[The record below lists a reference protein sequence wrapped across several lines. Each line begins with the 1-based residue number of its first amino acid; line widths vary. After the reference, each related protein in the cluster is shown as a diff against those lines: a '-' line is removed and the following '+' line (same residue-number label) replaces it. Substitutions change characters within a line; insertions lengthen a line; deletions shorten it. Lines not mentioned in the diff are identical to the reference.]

1 MFTGSTKLPPTKTP
15 QPERLDEVYAALRR
29 GLQSYLQV
37 HQLELDS
44 LGQQIRENKRN
55 GRLGSLYEQDKQVKA
70 IERFMRRLE
79 FHLSKV
85 EELYDA
91 YCIQRRLRDGA
102 SKMVAA
108 FNLATGSKEA
118 RESLSEANK
127 GYRECTEHMCSL
139 ESEIESQMGEF
150 HVKMKGLAG
159 FARLCAGDQYEVL
172 MRYGRQRWRLR
183 GRVEVSNKQIWDS
196 EEYIFLPLVTELL
209 SIKVTELKSLAN
221 HVVVGSVSCEML
233 DLFCPLPQTLA
244 VDINDLGTV
253 KLNLEVTWSPF
264 DKDDQTSSS
273 STVTKRLLS
282 NQSPPDTPSMREQVF
297 YSLLRRQ
304 GEMENGT
311 VWSNSS
317 ESSDDSSSPALAHHA
332 QRLAASNLLPTSQ
345 LSLTQHK
352 SSASTPSLSSNQEEE
367 ETESGE
373 VFSQTDA
380 VPNGHLQTHTEQ
392 RSAADCTVTN
402 RASVQSADVS
412 ETSAELSAV
421 VSSVAPVT
429 RAEAAHVCES
439 GVSQVGVSAAGVKD
453 DAPEDSKEQAGQT
466 EAEDHITKAAG
477 EGKTDTSQAHSE
489 LNPPV
494 QESQKPQDAPTVPF
508 PISSSFTQELETALE
523 SFDFLNSSDLDEDE
537 EDEEQKQEDKEKKKE
552 GERQDEED
560 QHKIMTTTV
569 DQQEEEE
576 KEEDDGKEEKDQHNT
591 EEEEM
596 VEGTT
601 NEEEEGKDEES
612 QNKIQIETVEEE
624 EKEKEEDDGQDEEDQ
639 HKIEDVTI
647 EEKDRGKEEGKD
659 QEHQK
664 EIEDKTAEEDKEDKK
679 EDRQHAETQNKS
691 EEETAGEGEKE
702 EDDGQDKESQ
712 KEMED
717 KTVEEEVKE
726 EDGQHAGSQ
735 NETKEETVEEE
746 EKEED
751 QRKDETNQNK
761 EEDETVKEEEKED
774 EEEDF
779 YSGGSCDDEEG
790 GELEILM
797 EAPEGFRN
805 SDEDR
810 FSDSQESSVE
820 DVQDWLRRIERSEGV
835 EEHSEEKGDE
845 QNEEETSHD
854 QEERPHTPGHL
865 ATAVF

>member
-108 FNLATGSKEA
+108 FNSATGSREA

-139 ESEIESQMGEF
+139 ESELESQMGEF

-264 DKDDQTSSS
+264 DKDDQTSST
-273 STVTKRLLS
+273 STVSKRLLS

-297 YSLLRRQ
+297 YSLLKRQ

-332 QRLAASNLLPTSQ
+332 QRLTASNMLQTTLTPQ
-345 LSLTQHK
+345 LSFTLHK
-352 SSASTPSLSSNQEEE
+352 SSASTPSLSSNQEED
-367 ETESGE
+367 ETEAGE
-373 VFSQTDA
+373 VFSQADA
-380 VPNGHLQTHTEQ
+380 VPNGHLQTSCSHSQTGE
-392 RSAADCTVTN
+392 SSPDCTVTD
-402 RASVQSADVS
+402 RASVQSADLS
-412 ETSAELSAV
+412 ETSGDLSCSYPD
-421 VSSVAPVT
+421 VSSVPPVSLT
-429 RAEAAHVCES
+429 ERPDLAESSIPQVCI
-439 GVSQVGVSAAGVKD
+439 SAEEVKD
-453 DAPEDSKEQAGQT
+453 DASEHSSIQAGAEDSTT
-466 EAEDHITKAAG
+466 ETAEGHQVEETH
-477 EGKTDTSQAHSE
+477 Q
-489 LNPPV
+489 PV
-494 QESQKPQDAPTVPF
+494 QESKQAEDPLVVPF
-508 PISSSFTQELETALE
+508 PTSSSFTHEVETALE
-523 SFDFLNSSDLDEDE
+523 SFDFLNCSDLDEDE
-537 EDEEQKQEDKEKKKE
+537 EEKEDEQQQLEDE
-552 GERQDEED
+552 GEKEEED
-560 QHKIMTTTV
+560 GQHEENQNKK
-569 DQQEEEE
+569 EEE
-576 KEEDDGKEEKDQHNT
+576 K
-591 EEEEM
+591 
-596 VEGTT
+596 
-601 NEEEEGKDEES
+601 
-612 QNKIQIETVEEE
+612 VEEE
-624 EKEKEEDDGQDEEDQ
+624 EKDEE
-639 HKIEDVTI
+639 K
-647 EEKDRGKEEGKD
+647 
-659 QEHQK
+659 
-664 EIEDKTAEEDKEDKK
+664 
-679 EDRQHAETQNKS
+679 
-691 EEETAGEGEKE
+691 
-702 EDDGQDKESQ
+702 
-712 KEMED
+712 
-717 KTVEEEVKE
+717 
-726 EDGQHAGSQ
+726 
-735 NETKEETVEEE
+735 
-746 EKEED
+746 
-751 QRKDETNQNK
+751 
-761 EEDETVKEEEKED
+761 
-774 EEEDF
+774 F
-779 YSGGSCDDEEG
+779 YSGGSDEEADG
-790 GELEILM
+790 LEILM

-810 FSDSQESSVE
+810 FSESQESSVE
-820 DVQDWLRRIERSEGV
+820 DVQDLGQIEMPEEP
-835 EEHSEEKGDE
+835 EEHSEERSEEKGDE
-845 QNEEETSHD
+845 QHGEDTSHG
-854 QEERPHTPGHL
+854 QEERPSTPSHL
-865 ATAVF
+865 ATTVF

>member
-55 GRLGSLYEQDKQVKA
+55 GRLGSLYELDKQVKA

-108 FNLATGSKEA
+108 FNSATGSKEA

-183 GRVEVSNKQIWDS
+183 GRVEVSNKQMWDS

-264 DKDDQTSSS
+264 DKDDQISSS
-273 STVTKRLLS
+273 STVSKRLLS

-297 YSLLRRQ
+297 YSAPLNGSRQSRSLVEAFHDGMTDRTAFLRCELNHTTSRFTCVHSSLLKRQ

-332 QRLAASNLLPTSQ
+332 QRLTASNMLQTTLTTQ
-345 LSLTQHK
+345 LSFTPHK
-352 SSASTPSLSSNQEEE
+352 SSASTPSLSSNQEEDE
-367 ETESGE
+367 SETAEAFCS
-373 VFSQTDA
+373 SDS
-380 VPNGHLQTHTEQ
+380 VPNGHLQ
-392 RSAADCTVTN
+392 AAASDSHFGESSTDCTVTD
-402 RASVQSADVS
+402 RASVQSADIS
-412 ETSAELSAV
+412 ETSADLSCSCPDVSSHSAV
-421 VSSVAPVT
+421 SLVERPDVSEVHTSTDVNDT
-429 RAEAAHVCES
+429 AE
-439 GVSQVGVSAAGVKD
+439 VSTV
-453 DAPEDSKEQAGQT
+453 QAGQMDTGIEDSTT
-466 EAEDHITKAAG
+466 ETG
-477 EGKTDTSQAHSE
+477 EGHQVDISEKHSHQAQ
-489 LNPPV
+489 LLQDV
-494 QESQKPQDAPTVPF
+494 QQPEEVLTVPF
-508 PISSSFTQELETALE
+508 PTSASFNQEVETALE
-523 SFDFLNSSDLDEDE
+523 SFDFLNCSDLDDDAVDDNDDGDEKE
-537 EDEEQKQEDKEKKKE
+537 EDEDKEQKKDEGLKEEEDNQNKPLQEEAEDKEK
-552 GERQDEED
+552 
-560 QHKIMTTTV
+560 
-569 DQQEEEE
+569 EEE
-576 KEEDDGKEEKDQHNT
+576 N
-591 EEEEM
+591 
-596 VEGTT
+596 V
-601 NEEEEGKDEES
+601 
-612 QNKIQIETVEEE
+612 
-624 EKEKEEDDGQDEEDQ
+624 
-639 HKIEDVTI
+639 
-647 EEKDRGKEEGKD
+647 
-659 QEHQK
+659 
-664 EIEDKTAEEDKEDKK
+664 
-679 EDRQHAETQNKS
+679 
-691 EEETAGEGEKE
+691 
-702 EDDGQDKESQ
+702 
-712 KEMED
+712 
-717 KTVEEEVKE
+717 
-726 EDGQHAGSQ
+726 
-735 NETKEETVEEE
+735 
-746 EKEED
+746 
-751 QRKDETNQNK
+751 
-761 EEDETVKEEEKED
+761 
-774 EEEDF
+774 
-779 YSGGSCDDEEG
+779 YSGGSDEEEAG
-790 GELEILM
+790 GLDILM

-810 FSDSQESSVE
+810 FSESQESSVE
-820 DVQDWLRRIERSEGV
+820 DLQDLGQIEMPE
-835 EEHSEEKGDE
+835 DTQE
-845 QNEEETSHD
+845 QNEEKEDKQHEETPPD
-854 QEERPHTPGHL
+854 QEERPSTPTHL
-865 ATAVF
+865 ATTVF

>member
-55 GRLGSLYEQDKQVKA
+55 GRLGSLYELDKQVKA

-108 FNLATGSKEA
+108 FNSATGSKEA

-183 GRVEVSNKQIWDS
+183 GRVEVSNKQMWDS

-264 DKDDQTSSS
+264 DKDDQISSS
-273 STVTKRLLS
+273 STVSKRLLS

-297 YSLLRRQ
+297 YSLLKRQ

-332 QRLAASNLLPTSQ
+332 QRLTASNMLQTTLTTQ
-345 LSLTQHK
+345 LSFTPHK
-352 SSASTPSLSSNQEEE
+352 SSASTPSLSSNQEEDE
-367 ETESGE
+367 SETVEAFCS
-373 VFSQTDA
+373 SDS
-380 VPNGHLQTHTEQ
+380 VPNGHLQT
-392 RSAADCTVTN
+392 AASDSHFGESSTDCTVTD
-402 RASVQSADVS
+402 RASVQSADIP
-412 ETSAELSAV
+412 ETSADLSCSCPDVSSHSAV
-421 VSSVAPVT
+421 SLMERPDVSEMHTSTDVNDT
-429 RAEAAHVCES
+429 AE
-439 GVSQVGVSAAGVKD
+439 VSTVQVGQMDAGI
-453 DAPEDSKEQAGQT
+453 EDSTTETGVGHQVDASEKHSQQGQLLQDVQQPE
-466 EAEDHITKAAG
+466 EA
-477 EGKTDTSQAHSE
+477 
-489 LNPPV
+489 L
-494 QESQKPQDAPTVPF
+494 TVPF
-508 PISSSFTQELETALE
+508 PTSASFNQEVETALE
-523 SFDFLNSSDLDEDE
+523 SFDFLNCSDLDEDA
-537 EDEEQKQEDKEKKKE
+537 
-552 GERQDEED
+552 
-560 QHKIMTTTV
+560 
-569 DQQEEEE
+569 
-576 KEEDDGKEEKDQHNT
+576 EDDNDN
-591 EEEEM
+591 
-596 VEGTT
+596 
-601 NEEEEGKDEES
+601 
-612 QNKIQIETVEEE
+612 
-624 EKEKEEDDGQDEEDQ
+624 DDGD
-639 HKIEDVTI
+639 
-647 EEKDRGKEEGKD
+647 
-659 QEHQK
+659 
-664 EIEDKTAEEDKEDKK
+664 
-679 EDRQHAETQNKS
+679 
-691 EEETAGEGEKE
+691 
-702 EDDGQDKESQ
+702 
-712 KEMED
+712 
-717 KTVEEEVKE
+717 
-726 EDGQHAGSQ
+726 
-735 NETKEETVEEE
+735 

-751 QRKDETNQNK
+751 QNEEQKKDEG
-761 EEDETVKEEEKED
+761 VKEEEDNQNKPLEEKAKDKEK
-774 EEEDF
+774 EEENI
-779 YSGGSCDDEEG
+779 YSGGSDEEEAG
-790 GELEILM
+790 GLEILM

-810 FSDSQESSVE
+810 FSESQESSVADLQDLGQIEMPE
-820 DVQDWLRRIERSEGV
+820 DTQ
-835 EEHSEEKGDE
+835 E
-845 QNEEETSHD
+845 QNEEKEDKQHEEEKPHD
-854 QEERPHTPGHL
+854 QEERPSTPTHL
-865 ATAVF
+865 ATTVF

>member
-108 FNLATGSKEA
+108 FNSATGSREA

-139 ESEIESQMGEF
+139 ESELESQMGEF

-196 EEYIFLPLVTELL
+196 EEYIFLPLVAELL

-264 DKDDQTSSS
+264 DKDDQTSST
-273 STVTKRLLS
+273 STVSKRLLS

-297 YSLLRRQ
+297 YSLLKRQ

-317 ESSDDSSSPALAHHA
+317 ESSDDSSSPALAHHT
-332 QRLAASNLLPTSQ
+332 QRLTASNMLQTTLTAQ
-345 LSLTQHK
+345 LSSTPHK
-352 SSASTPSLSSNQEEE
+352 SSASTPSLSSNQEEDE
-367 ETESGE
+367 ADAGE
-373 VFSQTDA
+373 VFPPADT
-380 VPNGHLQTHTEQ
+380 VPNGHLQTLCSLSLIGE
-392 RSAADCTVTN
+392 SSADCT
-402 RASVQSADVS
+402 AADGLSVRSEELS
-412 ETSAELSAV
+412 ETSLSCSCPD
-421 VSSVAPVT
+421 VSSAPP
-429 RAEAAHVCES
+429 ES
-439 GVSQVGVSAAGVKD
+439 PGEKGEEEVKGK
-453 DAPEDSKEQAGQT
+453 ASEDSSAPTEQT
-466 EAEDHITKAAG
+466 EAKTKDSTTEAAEEQQTERG
-477 EGKTDTSQAHSE
+477 PSLPE
-489 LNPPV
+489 LK
-494 QESQKPQDAPTVPF
+494 EAEDAPAAPF
-508 PISSSFTQELETALE
+508 PTSTSFNQEVETALG
-523 SFDFLNSSDLDEDE
+523 SFDFLNCADFDEDE
-537 EDEEQKQEDKEKKKE
+537 EEE
-552 GERQDEED
+552 EED
-560 QHKIMTTTV
+560 
-569 DQQEEEE
+569 EEEE
-576 KEEDDGKEEKDQHNT
+576 KEPQQQRED
-591 EEEEM
+591 
-596 VEGTT
+596 
-601 NEEEEGKDEES
+601 
-612 QNKIQIETVEEE
+612 
-624 EKEKEEDDGQDEEDQ
+624 
-639 HKIEDVTI
+639 
-647 EEKDRGKEEGKD
+647 
-659 QEHQK
+659 
-664 EIEDKTAEEDKEDKK
+664 
-679 EDRQHAETQNKS
+679 
-691 EEETAGEGEKE
+691 EGEKE
-702 EDDGQDKESQ
+702 EQDVKDKEDQ
-712 KEMED
+712 NPA
-717 KTVEEEVKE
+717 EEENTE
-726 EDGQHAGSQ
+726 ER
-735 NETKEETVEEE
+735 ETT
-746 EKEED
+746 EK
-751 QRKDETNQNK
+751 T
-761 EEDETVKEEEKED
+761 ED
-774 EEEDF
+774 EEKAMEIF
-779 YSGGSCDDEEG
+779 YSGGSDEEEEEEEEVDG
-790 GELEILM
+790 LEILM

-805 SDEDR
+805 SDEDG
-810 FSDSQESSVE
+810 FCESQESSVA
-820 DVQDWLRRIERSEGV
+820 DVQDLGQLEIPAAEEEEEVDEERSE
-835 EEHSEEKGDE
+835 EKKGDE
-845 QNEEETSHD
+845 DRGEGTSQD
-854 QEERPHTPGHL
+854 QGECPSTPTHL
-865 ATAVF
+865 ATTVF

>member
-55 GRLGSLYEQDKQVKA
+55 GRLGSLYELDKHVKA

-108 FNLATGSKEA
+108 FNSASGSKEA

-139 ESEIESQMGEF
+139 ESELESHMGEF

-183 GRVEVSNKQIWDS
+183 GRVEVSNKQMWDS
-196 EEYIFLPLVTELL
+196 EDYIFLPLITELL

-273 STVTKRLLS
+273 STVSKRLLS

-297 YSLLRRQ
+297 YSLLKRQ

-332 QRLAASNLLPTSQ
+332 QRLTASNLLQTTLTTQ
-345 LSLTQHK
+345 LSFTPHK
-352 SSASTPSLSSNQEEE
+352 SSASTPSLSSNQEED
-367 ETESGE
+367 ETETGE
-373 VFSQTDA
+373 VFPQT
-380 VPNGHLQTHTEQ
+380 NGHLQASFSHGLASE
-392 RSAADCTVTN
+392 SSPDCTATDRV
-402 RASVQSADVS
+402 SVQSEELS
-412 ETSAELSAV
+412 ETSADLSCSCPDISLPPVAFV
-421 VSSVAPVT
+421 PAEVNDDASVDSLA
-429 RAEAAHVCES
+429 RAE
-439 GVSQVGVSAAGVKD
+439 
-453 DAPEDSKEQAGQT
+453 QT
-466 EAEDHITKAAG
+466 EAQ
-477 EGKTDTSQAHSE
+477 TDTEAAAEEHKVDQSQPHQ
-489 LNPPV
+489 PV
-494 QESQKPQDAPTVPF
+494 QEMKHGEDAPAPPF
-508 PISSSFTQELETALE
+508 PTSASFNQEVETALE
-523 SFDFLNSSDLDEDE
+523 SFDFLNCSDLDE
-537 EDEEQKQEDKEKKKE
+537 
-552 GERQDEED
+552 
-560 QHKIMTTTV
+560 
-569 DQQEEEE
+569 EEEE
-576 KEEDDGKEEKDQHNT
+576 EQ
-591 EEEEM
+591 
-596 VEGTT
+596 
-601 NEEEEGKDEES
+601 
-612 QNKIQIETVEEE
+612 
-624 EKEKEEDDGQDEEDQ
+624 
-639 HKIEDVTI
+639 
-647 EEKDRGKEEGKD
+647 
-659 QEHQK
+659 
-664 EIEDKTAEEDKEDKK
+664 
-679 EDRQHAETQNKS
+679 EDR
-691 EEETAGEGEKE
+691 GEKE
-702 EDDGQDKESQ
+702 EERGE
-712 KEMED
+712 
-717 KTVEEEVKE
+717 KE
-726 EDGQHAGSQ
+726 ERDNKCKEDQ
-735 NETKEETVEEE
+735 NKKEEE
-746 EKEED
+746 EI
-751 QRKDETNQNK
+751 
-761 EEDETVKEEEKED
+761 KEEEKNAENLYCGGSSDD
-774 EEEDF
+774 EEEAD
-779 YSGGSCDDEEG
+779 G
-790 GELEILM
+790 LEILM

-810 FSDSQESSVE
+810 FSESQESSVG
-820 DVQDWLRRIERSEGV
+820 DAQDLGHIEISEGKE
-835 EEHSEEKGDE
+835 EEHSEGGEDDGK
-845 QNEEETSHD
+845 D
-854 QEERPHTPGHL
+854 QEEGCSSPSQVDLPD
-865 ATAVF
+865 FE

>member
-55 GRLGSLYEQDKQVKA
+55 GRLGSLYELDKHVKA

-108 FNLATGSKEA
+108 FNSASGSKEA

-139 ESEIESQMGEF
+139 ESELESHMGEF

-183 GRVEVSNKQIWDS
+183 GRVEVSNKQMWDS
-196 EEYIFLPLVTELL
+196 EEYIFLPLITELL

-273 STVTKRLLS
+273 STVSKRLLS

-297 YSLLRRQ
+297 YSLLKRQ

-332 QRLAASNLLPTSQ
+332 QRLTASNLLQTTLTTQ
-345 LSLTQHK
+345 LSFTPHK
-352 SSASTPSLSSNQEEE
+352 SSASTPSLSSNQEED
-367 ETESGE
+367 ETETGE
-373 VFSQTDA
+373 VFPQT
-380 VPNGHLQTHTEQ
+380 NGHLQASFSHSLASE
-392 RSAADCTVTN
+392 SSPDCTATDRV
-402 RASVQSADVS
+402 SVQSEELS
-412 ETSAELSAV
+412 ETSADLSCSCPDISLPPAAFV
-421 VSSVAPVT
+421 PAEVNDDASVDSLA
-429 RAEAAHVCES
+429 RAE
-439 GVSQVGVSAAGVKD
+439 
-453 DAPEDSKEQAGQT
+453 QT
-466 EAEDHITKAAG
+466 EAQ
-477 EGKTDTSQAHSE
+477 TDTEAAAEEHKVDQSQPHQS
-489 LNPPV
+489 V
-494 QESQKPQDAPTVPF
+494 QEMKHGEDAPAPPF
-508 PISSSFTQELETALE
+508 PTSASFNQEVETALE
-523 SFDFLNSSDLDEDE
+523 SFDFLNCSDLDE
-537 EDEEQKQEDKEKKKE
+537 
-552 GERQDEED
+552 
-560 QHKIMTTTV
+560 
-569 DQQEEEE
+569 EEEE
-576 KEEDDGKEEKDQHNT
+576 EQ
-591 EEEEM
+591 
-596 VEGTT
+596 
-601 NEEEEGKDEES
+601 
-612 QNKIQIETVEEE
+612 
-624 EKEKEEDDGQDEEDQ
+624 
-639 HKIEDVTI
+639 
-647 EEKDRGKEEGKD
+647 
-659 QEHQK
+659 
-664 EIEDKTAEEDKEDKK
+664 
-679 EDRQHAETQNKS
+679 EDR
-691 EEETAGEGEKE
+691 GEKE
-702 EDDGQDKESQ
+702 EERGE
-712 KEMED
+712 
-717 KTVEEEVKE
+717 KE
-726 EDGQHAGSQ
+726 ERDNKCKEDQ
-735 NETKEETVEEE
+735 NKKEEE
-746 EKEED
+746 EI
-751 QRKDETNQNK
+751 
-761 EEDETVKEEEKED
+761 KEEEKNAENLYCGGSD
-774 EEEDF
+774 EEEEAD
-779 YSGGSCDDEEG
+779 G
-790 GELEILM
+790 LEILM

-810 FSDSQESSVE
+810 FSESQESSVG
-820 DVQDWLRRIERSEGV
+820 DVQDLGHIEISEGKE
-835 EEHSEEKGDE
+835 EEHSEGGEDDGK
-845 QNEEETSHD
+845 D
-854 QEERPHTPGHL
+854 QEEGCSSPSQVDLPD
-865 ATAVF
+865 FE

>member
-55 GRLGSLYEQDKQVKA
+55 GRLGSLYELDKHVKA

-108 FNLATGSKEA
+108 FNSASGSKEA

-139 ESEIESQMGEF
+139 ESELESHMGEF

-183 GRVEVSNKQIWDS
+183 GRVEVSNKQMWDS
-196 EEYIFLPLVTELL
+196 EEYIFLPLITELL

-273 STVTKRLLS
+273 STVSKRLLS

-297 YSLLRRQ
+297 YSLLKRQ

-332 QRLAASNLLPTSQ
+332 QRLTASNLLQTTLTTQ
-345 LSLTQHK
+345 LSSTPHK
-352 SSASTPSLSSNQEEE
+352 SSASTPSLSSNQEED
-367 ETESGE
+367 ETETGE
-373 VFSQTDA
+373 VFPQT
-380 VPNGHLQTHTEQ
+380 NGHLQASFSHGLAGE
-392 RSAADCTVTN
+392 SGPDCTATDRV
-402 RASVQSADVS
+402 SVQSEELS
-412 ETSAELSAV
+412 ETSADLSCSCPDISLPPAAFV
-421 VSSVAPVT
+421 PAEVNDDASVDSLA
-429 RAEAAHVCES
+429 RAE
-439 GVSQVGVSAAGVKD
+439 
-453 DAPEDSKEQAGQT
+453 QT
-466 EAEDHITKAAG
+466 EAQ
-477 EGKTDTSQAHSE
+477 TDTEAAAEEHKVDQSQPHQS
-489 LNPPV
+489 V
-494 QESQKPQDAPTVPF
+494 QDMKHGEDAPAPPF
-508 PISSSFTQELETALE
+508 PTSASFNQEVETALE
-523 SFDFLNSSDLDEDE
+523 SFDFLNCSDLDEE
-537 EDEEQKQEDKEKKKE
+537 EEEE
-552 GERQDEED
+552 
-560 QHKIMTTTV
+560 
-569 DQQEEEE
+569 QEEE
-576 KEEDDGKEEKDQHNT
+576 
-591 EEEEM
+591 
-596 VEGTT
+596 
-601 NEEEEGKDEES
+601 
-612 QNKIQIETVEEE
+612 
-624 EKEKEEDDGQDEEDQ
+624 
-639 HKIEDVTI
+639 
-647 EEKDRGKEEGKD
+647 DR
-659 QEHQK
+659 
-664 EIEDKTAEEDKEDKK
+664 
-679 EDRQHAETQNKS
+679 
-691 EEETAGEGEKE
+691 GEKE
-702 EDDGQDKESQ
+702 E
-712 KEMED
+712 
-717 KTVEEEVKE
+717 EEERGETEERDNKCKE
-726 EDGQHAGSQ
+726 DQ
-735 NETKEETVEEE
+735 NKKEEE
-746 EKEED
+746 EI
-751 QRKDETNQNK
+751 
-761 EEDETVKEEEKED
+761 KEEEKNAENLYHGGSSD
-774 EEEDF
+774 EEE
-779 YSGGSCDDEEG
+779 EAEG
-790 GELEILM
+790 LEILM

-810 FSDSQESSVE
+810 FSESQESSVG
-820 DVQDWLRRIERSEGV
+820 DVQDLGHIEIPEGKE
-835 EEHSEEKGDE
+835 EEHSEEKGG
-845 QNEEETSHD
+845 EEHGKD
-854 QEERPHTPGHL
+854 QEEGCSTPSQMDPPD
-865 ATAVF
+865 FE

>member
-44 LGQQIRENKRN
+44 LGQQIRENKKN
-55 GRLGSLYEQDKQVKA
+55 SRLGSLYELDKQVKA

-108 FNLATGSKEA
+108 FNSATGSKEA

-139 ESEIESQMGEF
+139 ESELESQMGEF

-196 EEYIFLPLVTELL
+196 EEYIFLPLITELL

-273 STVTKRLLS
+273 STVSKRLLS

-297 YSLLRRQ
+297 YNVPRSGPRQSRSLVEAFPGGTTDRAASLRRESLLKRQ

-332 QRLAASNLLPTSQ
+332 QRLTASNMLQTTLTNQ
-345 LSLTQHK
+345 LSLAPHK
-352 SSASTPSLSSNQEEE
+352 SSASTPSLSSNQEED
-367 ETESGE
+367 ETEGGD
-373 VFSQTDA
+373 VFPQTDA
-380 VPNGHLQTHTEQ
+380 VPNGHLQTSCSQSVAGESSSHCA
-392 RSAADCTVTN
+392 AAD
-402 RASVQSADVS
+402 RASVQSEELGS
-412 ETSAELSAV
+412 ETSAELCCSCPDDSSGHQESLVESA
-421 VSSVAPVT
+421 
-429 RAEAAHVCES
+429 
-439 GVSQVGVSAAGVKD
+439 GVSAAEPND
-453 DAPEDSKEQAGQT
+453 DLCAGSSAHAAQT
-466 EAEDHITKAAG
+466 EAEKEDGTAEAA
-477 EGKTDTSQAHSE
+477 EGHSVE
-489 LNPPV
+489 QSEPLQSV
-494 QESQKPQDAPTVPF
+494 QEVKQPEDAPTAAF
-508 PISSSFTQELETALE
+508 PASASFTHEVETALE
-523 SFDFLNSSDLDEDE
+523 SFDFLNYSDLDEGD
-537 EDEEQKQEDKEKKKE
+537 
-552 GERQDEED
+552 
-560 QHKIMTTTV
+560 
-569 DQQEEEE
+569 EEEE
-576 KEEDDGKEEKDQHNT
+576 KVEKEELEGKCEEDQNKTEEEKT
-591 EEEEM
+591 EEEE
-596 VEGTT
+596 
-601 NEEEEGKDEES
+601 N
-612 QNKIQIETVEEE
+612 NA
-624 EKEKEEDDGQDEEDQ
+624 
-639 HKIEDVTI
+639 
-647 EEKDRGKEEGKD
+647 
-659 QEHQK
+659 EHLY
-664 EIEDKTAEEDKEDKK
+664 
-679 EDRQHAETQNKS
+679 S
-691 EEETAGEGEKE
+691 E
-702 EDDGQDKESQ
+702 
-712 KEMED
+712 
-717 KTVEEEVKE
+717 
-726 EDGQHAGSQ
+726 
-735 NETKEETVEEE
+735 
-746 EKEED
+746 
-751 QRKDETNQNK
+751 
-761 EEDETVKEEEKED
+761 
-774 EEEDF
+774 
-779 YSGGSCDDEEG
+779 GSCDEG
-790 GELEILM
+790 EADGLDILM

-810 FSDSQESSVE
+810 FSESQESSVDDLLDLGQVEIPE
-820 DVQDWLRRIERSEGV
+820 DKEEFSV
-835 EEHSEEKGDE
+835 EKEDE
-845 QNEEETSHD
+845 QQGEETD
-854 QEERPHTPGHL
+854 QQERPSTPRQLGN
-865 ATAVF
+865 AVLQ

>member
-44 LGQQIRENKRN
+44 LGQQTRENKRN
-55 GRLGSLYEQDKQVKA
+55 GRLGSLYELDKQVKA

-108 FNLATGSKEA
+108 FNSATGSKEA

-127 GYRECTEHMCSL
+127 GYKECTEHMCSL
-139 ESEIESQMGEF
+139 ESELESQMGEF

-264 DKDDQTSSS
+264 DKDDQTSST
-273 STVTKRLLS
+273 STVSKRLLS

-297 YSLLRRQ
+297 YSLLKRQ

-332 QRLAASNLLPTSQ
+332 QRLTASNMLQTTLTNQ
-345 LSLTQHK
+345 LSLSQHK
-352 SSASTPSLSSNQEEE
+352 SSASTPSLSSNQEED
-367 ETESGE
+367 ETEAGE
-373 VFSQTDA
+373 VFSQSDA
-380 VPNGHLQTHTEQ
+380 VPNGHLQTSCSHTP
-392 RSAADCTVTN
+392 DCTVTG
-402 RASVQSADVS
+402 RASVK
-412 ETSAELSAV
+412 SAELSETSGDLSCSCPD
-421 VSSVAPVT
+421 VSSVPPVSLT
-429 RAEAAHVCES
+429 ETQDISES
-439 GVSQVGVSAAGVKD
+439 GVPQVCISAEEVKEE
-453 DAPEDSKEQAGQT
+453 ASEDSSVQAGQT
-466 EAEDHITKAAG
+466 EVEIEDSTTEAAEGHQVEATEKH
-477 EGKTDTSQAHSE
+477 SQPLQSI
-489 LNPPV
+489 
-494 QESQKPQDAPTVPF
+494 QESKQPQDTLTAPF
-508 PISSSFTQELETALE
+508 PTSSSFTLEVETALE
-523 SFDFLNSSDLDEDE
+523 SFDFLNCSDLDEDE
-537 EDEEQKQEDKEKKKE
+537 EEEEQQEQQEDEVKKKE
-552 GERQDEED
+552 EEED
-560 QHKIMTTTV
+560 DDGQHEENQNK
-569 DQQEEEE
+569 EEEE
-576 KEEDDGKEEKDQHNT
+576 TVAEETVAEETVAEEKVVEEKVVEEKV
-591 EEEEM
+591 EEE
-596 VEGTT
+596 
-601 NEEEEGKDEES
+601 K
-612 QNKIQIETVEEE
+612 VEEE
-624 EKEKEEDDGQDEEDQ
+624 EKDEE
-639 HKIEDVTI
+639 
-647 EEKDRGKEEGKD
+647 
-659 QEHQK
+659 
-664 EIEDKTAEEDKEDKK
+664 
-679 EDRQHAETQNKS
+679 N
-691 EEETAGEGEKE
+691 
-702 EDDGQDKESQ
+702 
-712 KEMED
+712 
-717 KTVEEEVKE
+717 
-726 EDGQHAGSQ
+726 
-735 NETKEETVEEE
+735 
-746 EKEED
+746 
-751 QRKDETNQNK
+751 
-761 EEDETVKEEEKED
+761 
-774 EEEDF
+774 F
-779 YSGGSCDDEEG
+779 YSGGSDDEEADG
-790 GELEILM
+790 LQILM

-810 FSDSQESSVE
+810 FSESQESSVE
-820 DVQDWLRRIERSEGV
+820 DGQDVCQMELADEK

-845 QNEEETSHD
+845 PQGEDTSQA
-854 QEERPHTPGHL
+854 QEERPSTPTHL

>member
-55 GRLGSLYEQDKQVKA
+55 GRLGSLYELDKQVKA

-108 FNLATGSKEA
+108 FNSATGSKEA

-139 ESEIESQMGEF
+139 ESELESQMGEF

-183 GRVEVSNKQIWDS
+183 GRVEVSAKQIWDS

-264 DKDDQTSSS
+264 DKDDQTSST
-273 STVTKRLLS
+273 STVSKRLLS

-297 YSLLRRQ
+297 YSLLKRQ

-332 QRLAASNLLPTSQ
+332 QRLTASNMLQSTLTSQ
-345 LSLTQHK
+345 LSLTPHK
-352 SSASTPSLSSNQEEE
+352 SSVSTPSLSSNQEED
-367 ETESGE
+367 ETEAGE

-380 VPNGHLQTHTEQ
+380 VPNGHLQTSCSHSQVGE
-392 RSAADCTVTN
+392 SSLDCTVTD
-402 RASVQSADVS
+402 RASLQSTDLS
-412 ETSAELSAV
+412 DTSVDLSCSCPD
-421 VSSVAPVT
+421 VSSVPLVSLVE
-429 RAEAAHVCES
+429 RADVPES
-439 GVSQVGVSAAGVKD
+439 GIPQVCVSAEGVKD
-453 DAPEDSKEQAGQT
+453 EPCEDSSLQAEAETEDSTT
-466 EAEDHITKAAG
+466 EAQGGNQLEASEKHCQPHQS
-477 EGKTDTSQAHSE
+477 SQEPKQAE
-489 LNPPV
+489 
-494 QESQKPQDAPTVPF
+494 DAPTVSF
-508 PISSSFTQELETALE
+508 PTSSSFIQEVETALE
-523 SFDFLNSSDLDEDE
+523 SFDFLNCSDLDE
-537 EDEEQKQEDKEKKKE
+537 
-552 GERQDEED
+552 
-560 QHKIMTTTV
+560 
-569 DQQEEEE
+569 EEEE
-576 KEEDDGKEEKDQHNT
+576 EQQVKDKGEKEEEQGEKDEGEKEEQREKDEGEK
-591 EEEEM
+591 EEEQQEKD
-596 VEGTT
+596 EGEK
-601 NEEEEGKDEES
+601 EEEQQEKDEGEKEEE
-612 QNKIQIETVEEE
+612 QQEKDERIKEEERPEKEERQKEEERGQHPDIQHRVEEE
-624 EKEKEEDDGQDEEDQ
+624 EK
-639 HKIEDVTI
+639 V
-647 EEKDRGKEEGKD
+647 EG
-659 QEHQK
+659 
-664 EIEDKTAEEDKEDKK
+664 
-679 EDRQHAETQNKS
+679 N
-691 EEETAGEGEKE
+691 
-702 EDDGQDKESQ
+702 
-712 KEMED
+712 
-717 KTVEEEVKE
+717 
-726 EDGQHAGSQ
+726 
-735 NETKEETVEEE
+735 
-746 EKEED
+746 
-751 QRKDETNQNK
+751 
-761 EEDETVKEEEKED
+761 
-774 EEEDF
+774 F
-779 YSGGSCDDEEG
+779 YSGGSDEEEEADG
-790 GELEILM
+790 LEILM

-810 FSDSQESSVE
+810 FSESQESSVE
-820 DVQDWLRRIERSEGV
+820 DVHDLGEIELPEDK
-835 EEHSEEKGDE
+835 EEPKGDE
-845 QNEEETSHD
+845 QHEDTSHD
-854 QEERPHTPGHL
+854 QEERPSTPSHL
-865 ATAVF
+865 ATTVF

>member
-55 GRLGSLYEQDKQVKA
+55 GRLGSLYELDKHVKA

-108 FNLATGSKEA
+108 FNSASGSKEA

-139 ESEIESQMGEF
+139 ESELESHMGEF

-183 GRVEVSNKQIWDS
+183 GRVEVSNKQMWDS
-196 EEYIFLPLVTELL
+196 EEYIFLPLITELL

-273 STVTKRLLS
+273 STVSKRLLS

-297 YSLLRRQ
+297 YSLLKRQ

-332 QRLAASNLLPTSQ
+332 QRLTASNLLQTTLTTQ
-345 LSLTQHK
+345 LSFTPHK
-352 SSASTPSLSSNQEEE
+352 SSASTPSLSSNQEED
-367 ETESGE
+367 ETETGE
-373 VFSQTDA
+373 VFPQT
-380 VPNGHLQTHTEQ
+380 NGHLQASFSQGLASE
-392 RSAADCTVTN
+392 SSPDCTATDRV
-402 RASVQSADVS
+402 SVQSEELS
-412 ETSAELSAV
+412 ETSADLSCSCPDISLPPAAFV
-421 VSSVAPVT
+421 PAEVNDDASVDSLA
-429 RAEAAHVCES
+429 RAE
-439 GVSQVGVSAAGVKD
+439 
-453 DAPEDSKEQAGQT
+453 QT
-466 EAEDHITKAAG
+466 EAQ
-477 EGKTDTSQAHSE
+477 TDTEAAAEEHKVDQSQPHQS
-489 LNPPV
+489 V
-494 QESQKPQDAPTVPF
+494 QEMKHGEDAPAPPF
-508 PISSSFTQELETALE
+508 PTSASFNQEVETALE
-523 SFDFLNSSDLDEDE
+523 SFDFLNCSDLDEEEEEEQEDRGEKEEERGEKEERDNKCKEDQNKKEEEEIKEEEKNAENLYCGGSSDE
-537 EDEEQKQEDKEKKKE
+537 EDEA
-552 GERQDEED
+552 
-560 QHKIMTTTV
+560 
-569 DQQEEEE
+569 
-576 KEEDDGKEEKDQHNT
+576 DG
-591 EEEEM
+591 
-596 VEGTT
+596 
-601 NEEEEGKDEES
+601 
-612 QNKIQIETVEEE
+612 
-624 EKEKEEDDGQDEEDQ
+624 
-639 HKIEDVTI
+639 
-647 EEKDRGKEEGKD
+647 
-659 QEHQK
+659 
-664 EIEDKTAEEDKEDKK
+664 
-679 EDRQHAETQNKS
+679 
-691 EEETAGEGEKE
+691 
-702 EDDGQDKESQ
+702 
-712 KEMED
+712 
-717 KTVEEEVKE
+717 
-726 EDGQHAGSQ
+726 
-735 NETKEETVEEE
+735 
-746 EKEED
+746 
-751 QRKDETNQNK
+751 
-761 EEDETVKEEEKED
+761 
-774 EEEDF
+774 
-779 YSGGSCDDEEG
+779 
-790 GELEILM
+790 LEILM

-810 FSDSQESSVE
+810 FSESQESSVG
-820 DVQDWLRRIERSEGV
+820 DVQDLGHIEISEGKEEERSEGG
-835 EEHSEEKGDE
+835 EDDGK
-845 QNEEETSHD
+845 D
-854 QEERPHTPGHL
+854 QEEGCSSPSQVDLPD
-865 ATAVF
+865 FE

>member
-1 MFTGSTKLPPTKTP
+1 MFTGSTKLPPAKTP

-85 EELYDA
+85 DELYDA

-139 ESEIESQMGEF
+139 ESELESQMGEF

-196 EEYIFLPLVTELL
+196 EEYIFMPLVTELL

-264 DKDDQTSSS
+264 DKDDQTSST
-273 STVTKRLLS
+273 STVSKRLLS

-297 YSLLRRQ
+297 YSVPHGRPRPNCLLVEAFQDGVTDRTTSSRCEYSHTNPCFTSVQSSLLKRQ

-317 ESSDDSSSPALAHHA
+317 ESSDDSSSPALAHHT
-332 QRLAASNLLPTSQ
+332 QRLTASNMLQSTLTSQ
-345 LSLTQHK
+345 LTFSPHK
-352 SSASTPSLSSNQEEE
+352 SSASTPSLSSNQEED
-367 ETESGE
+367 ETEAGE

-380 VPNGHLQTHTEQ
+380 VPNGHLQTSCPHSHVGE
-392 RSAADCTVTN
+392 SSPDCTVTD
-402 RASVQSADVS
+402 RASLQSADLS
-412 ETSAELSAV
+412 DSSADLSCSCPD
-421 VSSVAPVT
+421 VSSVPAVSYVE
-429 RAEAAHVCES
+429 RADVPES
-439 GVSQVGVSAAGVKD
+439 GVPQVCVSAEEVKD
-453 DAPEDSKEQAGQT
+453 KPCEDLTLQSAAAAEDSTT
-466 EAEDHITKAAG
+466 EAEGGRQG
-477 EGKTDTSQAHSE
+477 EASEKHSQPQQST
-489 LNPPV
+489 
-494 QESQKPQDAPTVPF
+494 QEQKQPEDAQTVPF
-508 PISSSFTQELETALE
+508 PTSTSFNQEVETALE
-523 SFDFLNSSDLDEDE
+523 SFDFLNCSDLDE
-537 EDEEQKQEDKEKKKE
+537 
-552 GERQDEED
+552 
-560 QHKIMTTTV
+560 
-569 DQQEEEE
+569 
-576 KEEDDGKEEKDQHNT
+576 
-591 EEEEM
+591 
-596 VEGTT
+596 
-601 NEEEEGKDEES
+601 EEEEGEEEEEELEQQQEKDKGEEEEEDEHEEDK
-612 QNKIQIETVEEE
+612 QNVEEE
-624 EKEKEEDDGQDEEDQ
+624 EKDEL
-639 HKIEDVTI
+639 K
-647 EEKDRGKEEGKD
+647 
-659 QEHQK
+659 
-664 EIEDKTAEEDKEDKK
+664 
-679 EDRQHAETQNKS
+679 
-691 EEETAGEGEKE
+691 
-702 EDDGQDKESQ
+702 
-712 KEMED
+712 
-717 KTVEEEVKE
+717 
-726 EDGQHAGSQ
+726 
-735 NETKEETVEEE
+735 
-746 EKEED
+746 
-751 QRKDETNQNK
+751 
-761 EEDETVKEEEKED
+761 
-774 EEEDF
+774 F
-779 YSGGSCDDEEG
+779 YSGGSDEEEAEG
-790 GELEILM
+790 LEILM

-810 FSDSQESSVE
+810 FSESQESSVE
-820 DVQDWLRRIERSEGV
+820 DVQDIGQMEIPEDKEDMGQDPC
-835 EEHSEEKGDE
+835 EEKGDE
-845 QNEEETSHD
+845 RHGEGTSQD
-854 QEERPHTPGHL
+854 PEERPSTPSHL
-865 ATAVF
+865 ATTVF

>member
-55 GRLGSLYEQDKQVKA
+55 GRLGSLYELDKHVKA

-108 FNLATGSKEA
+108 FNSASGSKEA

-139 ESEIESQMGEF
+139 ESELESHMGEF

-183 GRVEVSNKQIWDS
+183 GRVEVSNKQMWDS
-196 EEYIFLPLVTELL
+196 EDYIFLPLITELL

-273 STVTKRLLS
+273 STVSKRLLS

-297 YSLLRRQ
+297 YSLLKRQ

-332 QRLAASNLLPTSQ
+332 QRLTASNLLQTTLTTQ
-345 LSLTQHK
+345 LSFTPHK
-352 SSASTPSLSSNQEEE
+352 SSASTPSLSSNQEED
-367 ETESGE
+367 ETETGE
-373 VFSQTDA
+373 VFPQT
-380 VPNGHLQTHTEQ
+380 NGHLQASFSHGLASE
-392 RSAADCTVTN
+392 SSPDCTATDRV
-402 RASVQSADVS
+402 SVQSEELS
-412 ETSAELSAV
+412 ETSADLSCSCPDISLPPVAFV
-421 VSSVAPVT
+421 PAEVNDDASVDSLA
-429 RAEAAHVCES
+429 RAE
-439 GVSQVGVSAAGVKD
+439 
-453 DAPEDSKEQAGQT
+453 QT
-466 EAEDHITKAAG
+466 EAQ
-477 EGKTDTSQAHSE
+477 TDTEAAAEEHKVDQSQPHQ
-489 LNPPV
+489 PV
-494 QESQKPQDAPTVPF
+494 QEMKHGEDAPAPPF
-508 PISSSFTQELETALE
+508 PTSASFNQEVETALE
-523 SFDFLNSSDLDEDE
+523 SFDFLNCSDLDE
-537 EDEEQKQEDKEKKKE
+537 
-552 GERQDEED
+552 
-560 QHKIMTTTV
+560 
-569 DQQEEEE
+569 EEEE
-576 KEEDDGKEEKDQHNT
+576 EQ
-591 EEEEM
+591 
-596 VEGTT
+596 
-601 NEEEEGKDEES
+601 
-612 QNKIQIETVEEE
+612 
-624 EKEKEEDDGQDEEDQ
+624 
-639 HKIEDVTI
+639 
-647 EEKDRGKEEGKD
+647 
-659 QEHQK
+659 
-664 EIEDKTAEEDKEDKK
+664 
-679 EDRQHAETQNKS
+679 EDR
-691 EEETAGEGEKE
+691 GEKE
-702 EDDGQDKESQ
+702 EERGE
-712 KEMED
+712 
-717 KTVEEEVKE
+717 KE
-726 EDGQHAGSQ
+726 ERDNKCKEDQ
-735 NETKEETVEEE
+735 NKKEEE
-746 EKEED
+746 EI
-751 QRKDETNQNK
+751 
-761 EEDETVKEEEKED
+761 KEEEKNAENLYCGGSD
-774 EEEDF
+774 EEEEAD
-779 YSGGSCDDEEG
+779 G
-790 GELEILM
+790 LEILM

-810 FSDSQESSVE
+810 FSESQESSVG
-820 DVQDWLRRIERSEGV
+820 DAQDLGHIEISEGKE
-835 EEHSEEKGDE
+835 EEHGEGGEDDGK
-845 QNEEETSHD
+845 D
-854 QEERPHTPGHL
+854 QEEGCSSPSQVDLPD
-865 ATAVF
+865 FE

>member
-55 GRLGSLYEQDKQVKA
+55 GRLGSLYELDKQVKA

-108 FNLATGSKEA
+108 FNSASGSKEA

-139 ESEIESQMGEF
+139 ESELESQMGEF
-150 HVKMKGLAG
+150 HIKMKGLAG

-183 GRVEVSNKQIWDS
+183 GRVEVSNKQMWDS

-264 DKDDQTSSS
+264 DKDDQTSST
-273 STVTKRLLS
+273 STVSKRLLS

-297 YSLLRRQ
+297 YSLLKRQ

-332 QRLAASNLLPTSQ
+332 QRLTASNMLQTTLTTQ
-345 LSLTQHK
+345 LSFTPHK
-352 SSASTPSLSSNQEEE
+352 SSVSTPSLSSNQEED
-367 ETESGE
+367 ETEAGE
-373 VFSQTDA
+373 VFPQTEA
-380 VPNGHLQTHTEQ
+380 VPNGHLQTSCSHGLVGE
-392 RSAADCTVTN
+392 SPDCTATD
-402 RASVQSADVS
+402 RASVQSEDLS
-412 ETSAELSAV
+412 ETSADLSCSCPD
-421 VSSVAPVT
+421 VSSAPPVSLVE
-429 RAEAAHVCES
+429 RAD
-439 GVSQVGVSAAGVKD
+439 VSAEKVK
-453 DAPEDSKEQAGQT
+453 EDQCEDFSVQTEQT
-466 EAEDHITKAAG
+466 EAETEDKTGEAA
-477 EGKTDTSQAHSE
+477 EGHQVEQSQPQEPVEEKQQSE
-489 LNPPV
+489 
-494 QESQKPQDAPTVPF
+494 EAPMVPF
-508 PISSSFTQELETALE
+508 PTSSSFNQEVETALE
-523 SFDFLNSSDLDEDE
+523 SFDFLNCSDLE
-537 EDEEQKQEDKEKKKE
+537 EDEEEEDEQQQQQED
-552 GERQDEED
+552 
-560 QHKIMTTTV
+560 
-569 DQQEEEE
+569 
-576 KEEDDGKEEKDQHNT
+576 
-591 EEEEM
+591 
-596 VEGTT
+596 
-601 NEEEEGKDEES
+601 
-612 QNKIQIETVEEE
+612 
-624 EKEKEEDDGQDEEDQ
+624 
-639 HKIEDVTI
+639 
-647 EEKDRGKEEGKD
+647 
-659 QEHQK
+659 
-664 EIEDKTAEEDKEDKK
+664 
-679 EDRQHAETQNKS
+679 
-691 EEETAGEGEKE
+691 EGEKE
-702 EDDGQDKESQ
+702 EQDEKQE
-712 KEMED
+712 ED
-717 KTVEEEVKE
+717 QNKMEEEKMEKE
-726 EDGQHAGSQ
+726 EKNIENFYSAGSD
-735 NETKEETVEEE
+735 EEE
-746 EKEED
+746 EEEAAD
-751 QRKDETNQNK
+751 
-761 EEDETVKEEEKED
+761 
-774 EEEDF
+774 
-779 YSGGSCDDEEG
+779 G
-790 GELEILM
+790 LEILM

-810 FSDSQESSVE
+810 FSESQESSVGDMQDLGQMEIPE
-820 DVQDWLRRIERSEGV
+820 DK

-845 QNEEETSHD
+845 EHGEETSHD
-854 QEERPHTPGHL
+854 QEGRPSTPSHL
-865 ATAVF
+865 ATTVF